1 MKDDRVD
8 FIQCQR
14 ILQEIRE
21 DLVTYDPILIGGT
34 SYDILSA
41 IRIKH
46 CNKRIDGDW
55 EIAIDIFGVYDACV
69 IIDEQH
75 ICDKDFVKF
84 QIAGEIARTIEIVN
98 ICIDL
103 VKKCIFPYQNKL
115 VKDWGNKTKEVV
127 EDE

>member
-1 MKDDRVD
+1 MKDNSVD

-21 DLVTYDPILIGGT
+21 DLVTYDPMLIGGT

-46 CNKRIDGDW
+46 CNKRLDGDW

-69 IIDEQH
+69 LIDEQH

-84 QIAGEIARTIEIVN
+84 QITGEIARTIEIVN
-98 ICIDL
+98 ICTDF

-115 VKDWGNKTKEVV
+115 VKDWENKTKEVV

>member
-1 MKDDRVD
+1 MTDDRVD

-21 DLVTYDPILIGGT
+21 DLVTYDPMLIGGT

-46 CNKRIDGDW
+46 CNKRLDEDW

-69 IIDEQH
+69 LIDEQH
-75 ICDKDFVKF
+75 ICDRDFVKF

-98 ICIDL
+98 ICTDL

-115 VKDWGNKTKEVV
+115 VADWESKAKEVV